1 MIYSLTLN
9 PALDHIV
16 RLSDLELGETNRMKE
31 ETIKAGGKGIN
42 VSMLLKN
49 LDEESIVLGFI
60 GGFTGLEIE
69 RSLREDHKLVSDLI
83 HVKKGFTRINVK
95 IKSKV
100 ETEINGPGLDISKK
114 EVDLLFE
121 KLEQIK
127 DGDYLFLSGSIP
139 KSLEEDFY
147 KKIFEKLNKKDVKI
161 IVDASGDALKNTLDK
176 KPYLIKP
183 NLMELEEI
191 FDTNIKTKKHLSF
204 YAKSL
209 QDEGAKN
216 IIVSLGKAGAYMLDD
231 QGKEYYSKAPSGK
244 LVDSVGSGD
253 SMVAGFIYAKKNGYT
268 NEESF
273 KFSIACGSAT
283 AFSDELGKKDEIYN
297 LYKQL

>member
-49 LDEESIVLGFI
+49 LGERSIVLGFI

-69 RSLREDHKLVSDLI
+69 RSLREDYKLVSDLI
-83 HVKKGFTRINVK
+83 HVEKGFTRINVK

-100 ETEINGPGLDISKK
+100 ETEINGPGLDISKN
-114 EVDLLFE
+114 EIDLLFE

-127 DGDYLFLSGSIP
+127 DGDYVFLSGSIP
-139 KSLEEDFY
+139 KSLKEDFY
-147 KKIFEKLNKKDVKI
+147 KKILEKLTKKNVKI
-161 IVDASGDALKNTLDK
+161 IVDASGEALKNTLNQ

-183 NLMELEEI
+183 NLRELEEI
-191 FDTNIKTKKHLSF
+191 FNTNIKTKKDLSF

-209 QDEGAKN
+209 QEEGVEN
-216 IIVSLGKAGAYMLDD
+216 IIISLGKNGAYMLDD
-231 QGKEYYSKAPSGK
+231 EGKEYYSKAPSGK

-253 SMVAGFIYAKKNGYT
+253 SMVAGFVYAKKNGYT
-268 NEESF
+268 NKEAF

-283 AFSDELGKKDEIYN
+283 AFSDELGKKDEIFN
-297 LYKQL
+297 LFKQL